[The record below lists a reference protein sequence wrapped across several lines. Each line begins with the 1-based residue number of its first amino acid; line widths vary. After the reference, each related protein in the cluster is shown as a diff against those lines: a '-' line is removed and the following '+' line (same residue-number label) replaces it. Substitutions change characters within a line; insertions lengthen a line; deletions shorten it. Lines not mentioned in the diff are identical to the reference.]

1 MAAELV
7 RRRQRDQRGMT
18 TAEYA
23 VGTVA
28 TVSVVG
34 VIIGILNNPEFQK
47 LIWEILSAV
56 VKAILQAIAGS

>member
-1 MAAELV
+1 MAGQLV
-7 RRRQRDQRGMT
+7 GRYDERGMT

-34 VIIGILNNPEFQK
+34 VIIGILNNPDFQQI
-47 LIWEILSAV
+47 IWQIL
-56 VKAILQAIAGS
+56 KAIVTVILQAITGS